1 MITLKVNID
10 AEVHANTLKELLNHV
25 KFVKS
30 VENDNKSTLSTKKIK
45 ALNLEEENLILPAE
59 DKGDPAE
66 FYGFWKDRKIDNIK
80 KFREELWRR
89 KK

>member
-10 AEVHANTLKELLNHV
+10 TEVHANTLKELLNHV

>member
-1 MITLKVNID
+1 MVTLKVNID
-10 AEVHANTLKELLNHV
+10 TKAHANMLKDLLNNL

-30 VENDNKSTLSTKKIK
+30 VENDNKSTLSTKKIRDS
-45 ALNLEEENLILPAE
+45 NSEEENLIIPPE

-66 FYGFWKDRKIDNIK
+66 FYGLWKDRKIDDIK